1 MAVDITLQAIM
12 IIGAFTA
19 GYGTCQ
25 LRHPTV
31 KRDSLG
37 RFVKRDD

>member
-1 MAVDITLQAIM
+1 MAVDITLQAII

-19 GYGTCQ
+19 GYGLCQ

-31 KRDSLG
+31 KRD
-37 RFVKRDD
+37 KRGCFTKRKS

>member
-1 MAVDITLQAIM
+1 MIDITLQAIM

-19 GYGTCQ
+19 GYGICQ

-31 KRDSLG
+31 KRDKRG
-37 RFVKRDD
+37 RFTKRKS